1 MVLVLLF
8 LLAALILAYMGGGAT
23 SWSLLLTIGILL
35 YSFIDPGMLGLL
47 LLWPAYAAVITAIN
61 FPDLRKQHLTSP
73 IFDWVSKVLPS
84 MSDTEKEAI
93 AAGTVSWDGD
103 LFTGTPNWQKLLNMP
118 KPELSDSEKAFI
130 NGPVDELCTL
140 INDWEITHE
149 RYDLPP
155 DIWEYIK
162 HNGFF
167 GMIVPKKYGG
177 LELSALAHSTAVMKI
192 ATRSITAAVT
202 VMVPN
207 SLGPAEL
214 LMHYGTQKQRDYY
227 LPRLAKGEEIPCFAL
242 TGPQA
247 GSDAGA
253 IPDTGIVCKGE
264 WEGKEVLGLRLN
276 WNKRYITLA
285 PVATVLG
292 LAFKVYDPE
301 KLLSDEVDRGVTCAL
316 IPTNTP
322 GVETGAR
329 HLPLNTVFMNG
340 PTWGKDVFIPLDFLI
355 GGEEY
360 IGKGWM
366 MLMNCLAVGRAI
378 SLPALATG
386 AGKLS
391 SFMTGAYARI
401 REQFGMPIGY
411 FEGVQE
417 ALAPIGGLTY
427 IMDSA
432 RMMTAGLL
440 DQGEKPSVAS
450 AILKFHN
457 TEKMRKVV
465 GHAMDIHAGRGVIKG
480 PRNYIARV
488 YQAIPISITVEGANI
503 LTRSL
508 MIFGQGS
515 IRSHPYLLREMEA
528 AQMENK
534 KQGLQEFDS
543 VFYQHIQRNIQL
555 FGRSLL
561 LALTGSHIA
570 EAPDIHP
577 KTRRYFQHMSRFSAA
592 FALLS
597 DVTLMTLGGEL
608 KRKEKL
614 SARLG
619 DCLSYLYLG
628 SAVLKKFHDDK
639 CPKEDV
645 PLMEWAIKHCLHL
658 TQQALHEALK
668 NYPSP
673 LLGVLMRGLIFPL
686 GRRMEPAGDEI
697 EDAIADLLLTPSI
710 ARDRLVEGVY
720 RNTRPDDPV
729 GRVENAFLLKVAA
742 ADAEKT
748 LKKALKS
755 GKVDADLSL
764 DKQLQIALEQKILT
778 ESESRKIADAAAAV
792 DDAIQ
797 VDHFM
802 PEELPDLHS
811 D

>member
-1 MVLVLLF
+1 MVLFVLF
-8 LLAALILAYMGGGAT
+8 LLTALILAYMGGGAT

-35 YSFIDPGMLGLL
+35 YSFIGPEMLGLL
-47 LLWPAYAAVITAIN
+47 VLWPTYLVLITVIN
-61 FPDLRKQHLTSP
+61 FTEFRKQHLSTR
-73 IFDWVSKVLPS
+73 IYAWMCNVLPG
-84 MSDTEKEAI
+84 MSDTEREAI

-103 LFTGTPNWQKLLNMP
+103 LFTGTPNWHRLLNMP
-118 KPELSDSEKAFI
+118 KPELSQAEQAFI
-130 NGPVDELCTL
+130 DGPVDELCEKL
-140 INDWEITHE
+140 NDWEITHE

-155 DIWEYIK
+155 EIWQFIK
-162 HNGFF
+162 NNDFF

-177 LELSALAHSTAVMKI
+177 LELSALAHSTVVMKI

-207 SLGPAEL
+207 SLGPSEL

-227 LPRLAKGEEIPCFAL
+227 LPRLAKGDEIPCFAL
-242 TGPQA
+242 TSPQA

-253 IPDTGIVCKGE
+253 IPDTGIICKGE

-292 LAFKVYDPE
+292 LAFKVYDPD

-355 GGEEY
+355 GGEEF

-391 SFMTGAYARI
+391 CLTTGAYARI
-401 REQFGMPIGY
+401 REQFGLPIGF

-427 IMDSA
+427 LMDSA
-432 RMMTAGLL
+432 RVMTAGLL
-440 DQGEKPSVAS
+440 DQGEKPSVPS

-457 TEKMRKVV
+457 TENMRKVV

-515 IRSHPYLLREMEA
+515 IRSHPYLLKEMEA
-528 AQMENK
+528 AQMEDREK
-534 KQGLQEFDS
+534 GLQKFDS

-555 FGRSLL
+555 FGRTLL
-561 LALTGSHIA
+561 LGLTGSYIGK
-570 EAPDIHP
+570 APDIHP
-577 KTRRYFQHMSRFSAA
+577 ETHRYFQHMSRLSAA

-597 DVTLMTLGGEL
+597 DVTLMTIGGEL

-639 CPKEDV
+639 CPKEDI
-645 PLMEWAIKHCLHL
+645 PIMKWAIQHCLHL

-668 NYPSP
+668 NYPSKG
-673 LLGVLMRGLIFPL
+673 LGILMRSIIFPL
-686 GRRMEPAGDEI
+686 GRNFEPAGDET
-697 EDAIADLLLTPSI
+697 EYEIATLLLAPST

-720 RNTRPDDPV
+720 RNIRPDDPI

-742 ADAEKT
+742 EEAEKA
-748 LKKALKS
+748 LKKAIKA
-755 GKVDADLSL
+755 GKVDGGKAL
-764 DKQLQIALEQKILT
+764 DAQLKSALEQKTLT
-778 ESESRKIADAAAAV
+778 ESETRKIADAAAAV

-802 PEELPDLHS
+802 PEELPVSQS

>member
-1 MVLVLLF
+1 MALFLLF
-8 LLAALILAYMGGGAT
+8 ILAALILAYLGGEAIA
-23 SWSLLLTIGILL
+23 WSLLLTIGILL
-35 YSFIDPGMLGLL
+35 YSLIDPSPLGLL
-47 LLWPAYAAVITAIN
+47 LLWAGYIAAITLLN
-61 FPDLRKQHLTSP
+61 FPDLRRQYLTTR
-73 IFDWVSKVLPS
+73 IFGWVSRVLPGL
-84 MSDTEKEAI
+84 SDTEKEAI
-93 AAGTVSWDGD
+93 AAGTVSWDGE
-103 LFTGTPNWQKLLNMP
+103 LFSGKPNWHHLLNMP
-118 KPELSDSEKAFI
+118 KPELSDAEVAFI
-130 NGPVDELCTL
+130 NGPVNELCTQL
-140 INDWEITHE
+140 DDWEITHE

-155 DIWEYIK
+155 EIWQFIK
-162 HNGFF
+162 DNGFF

-207 SLGPAEL
+207 SLGPSEL

-264 WEGKEVLGLRLN
+264 WEGKEVIGLRLN

-292 LAFKVYDPE
+292 LAFKVYDPD
-301 KLLSDEVDRGVTCAL
+301 KLLSDVVDRGVTCAL
-316 IPTNTP
+316 IPTSTP
-322 GVETGAR
+322 GVQTGAR

-340 PTWGKDVFIPLDFLI
+340 PTWGKDVFIPLDYLI
-355 GGEEY
+355 GGEDF

-391 SFMTGAYARI
+391 SLTSGAYARI
-401 REQFGMPIGY
+401 REQFGLPIGY
-411 FEGVQE
+411 FEGVKE
-417 ALAPIGGLTY
+417 ALAPIGGLSY

-432 RMMTAGLL
+432 RCMTAGLL
-440 DQGEKPSVAS
+440 DQGEKPSVPS
-450 AILKFHN
+450 AILKYHN

-515 IRSHPYLLREMEA
+515 IRSHPYLLKEMEA
-528 AQMENK
+528 AQMEDREK
-534 KQGLQEFDS
+534 GLQEFDH
-543 VFYQHIQRNIQL
+543 VFFKHIHRNVQL
-555 FGRSLL
+555 VGRSLML
-561 LALTGSHIA
+561 GLTGSLIA
-570 EAPDIHP
+570 EVPEHHP
-577 KTRRYFQHMSRFSAA
+577 LSKRYFQHLSRFAAA

-597 DVTLMTLGGEL
+597 DVTLMSLGGDL
-608 KRKEKL
+608 KRREKI

-619 DCLSYLYLG
+619 DCLSYLYLA
-628 SAVLKKFHDDK
+628 SSVLKRFHDDG
-639 CPKEDV
+639 CPREDA
-645 PLMEWAIKHCLHL
+645 PLLDWAVQHCLYN
-658 TQQALHEALK
+658 TQQALHETLK

-673 LLGVLMRGLIFPL
+673 ILAILMRLVIFPL
-686 GRRMEPAGDEI
+686 GRNMEPANDI
-697 EDAIADLLLTPSI
+697 TEDAIADLLLHPSA

-720 RNTRPDDPV
+720 RSTQPDDPI
-729 GRVENAFLLKVAA
+729 GRVENAFLLKIAA
-742 ADAEKT
+742 ESAEKA
-748 LKKALKS
+748 LKKAIKA
-755 GKVDADLSL
+755 GKL
-764 DKQLQIALEQKILT
+764 DEGLTLDEQLQQAREKNILT
-778 ESESRKIADAAAAV
+778 ESESQKVRDAAEAV

-797 VDHFM
+797 VDHFH
-802 PEELPDLHS
+802 PDELPVTQS

>member
-1 MVLVLLF
+1 MALFLLF
-8 LLAALILAYMGGGAT
+8 ILAALILAYLGGEAIA
-23 SWSLLLTIGILL
+23 WSLLLTIGILL
-35 YSFIDPGMLGLL
+35 YSLIDPSLMGLL
-47 LLWPAYAAVITAIN
+47 VLWAAYIAAITLLN
-61 FPDLRKQHLTSP
+61 LPDIRKQYLTTR
-73 IFDWVSKVLPS
+73 IFDWVRKVLPGL
-84 MSDTEKEAI
+84 SDTEKEAI
-93 AAGTVSWDGD
+93 AAGTVSWDGE
-103 LFTGTPNWQKLLNMP
+103 LFSGLPNWHHLLNLP
-118 KPELSDSEKAFI
+118 KPELSESEKAFI
-130 NGPVDELCTL
+130 NGPVNDLCTRL
-140 INDWEITHE
+140 NDWEITHE

-155 DIWEYIK
+155 EIWQFIK
-162 HNGFF
+162 DNGFF

-227 LPRLAKGEEIPCFAL
+227 LPRLAKGQEIPCFAL

-264 WEGKEVLGLRLN
+264 WEGKEVIGLRLN

-285 PVATVLG
+285 PVATILG
-292 LAFKVYDPE
+292 LAFKVYDPD
-301 KLLSDEVDRGVTCAL
+301 KLLSDVVDRGVTCAL

-322 GVETGAR
+322 GVQTGAR

-340 PTWGKDVFIPLDFLI
+340 PTWGKDVFVPLDYLI
-355 GGEEY
+355 GGEDF

-391 SFMTGAYARI
+391 SLTSGAYARI
-401 REQFGMPIGY
+401 REQFGLPIGF
-411 FEGVQE
+411 FEGVKE

-432 RMMTAGLL
+432 RCLTAGLL
-440 DQGEKPSVAS
+440 DQGEKPSVPS
-450 AILKFHN
+450 AILKYHN

-515 IRSHPYLLREMEA
+515 IRSHPYLLSEMEA
-528 AQMENK
+528 VQMEDREK
-534 KQGLQEFDS
+534 GLQAFDH
-543 VFYQHIQRNIQL
+543 VFFKHIHRNVQL
-555 FGRSLL
+555 TGKSLML
-561 LALTGSHIA
+561 GLTGSLIA
-570 EAPDIHP
+570 EVPEHHP
-577 KTRRYFQHMSRFSAA
+577 STKRYFQHLTRFAAA

-597 DVTLMTLGGEL
+597 DVTLMALGGDL
-608 KRKEKL
+608 KRREKT

-619 DCLSYLYLG
+619 DCLSYLYLA
-628 SAVLKKFHDDK
+628 STVIKRFHDDQ
-639 CPKEDV
+639 CPREDV
-645 PLMEWAIKHCLHL
+645 PLLDWSVKHCLYNI
-658 TQQALHEALK
+658 QQALHETLK

-673 LLGVLMRGLIFPL
+673 LLAIFMRTVIFPL
-686 GRRMEPAGDEI
+686 GRHMEPADDLT
-697 EDAIADLLLTPSI
+697 EDAIAELLLRPSV
-710 ARDRLVEGVY
+710 ARDRLVDGVY
-720 RNTRPDDPV
+720 RSTQPDDPI
-729 GRVENAFLLKVAA
+729 GRVENAFLLKTAA
-742 ADAEKT
+742 ESAEKT
-748 LKKALKS
+748 LKQALK
-755 GKVDADLSL
+755 DNRL
-764 DKQLQIALEQKILT
+764 DENLPLEELLQQARELKILT
-778 ESESRKIADAAAAV
+778 ESESKKIAEAAAAV

-797 VDHFM
+797 VDHFH
-802 PEELPDLHS
+802 PEELPITQS